1 MGRDASEF
9 VALPSA
15 NAPAPTQQNVV
26 GQAVANQRAYSYSSA
41 NAFDF
46 AKQAAIGGNLGGTI
60 VDPSGAIVPNAK
72 VTTVGPAGT
81 KTVTS
86 DADGKF
92 SFNQLTPGQYSL
104 QAAAPG
110 FRTTELTQLAVLAGK
125 PSDLKVKLDVGATS
139 ETVEVT
145 AAAPAVAT
153 DRADEAKVDAN
164 KSVNAAVATTTE
176 SEVIGSEKSKRA
188 QLSRK
193 KVAAAQQDAIGGLF
207 GAGAGPDANSG
218 PVAPVFQWTLSAE
231 GAVQRSLDGG
241 KTWQSLSLD
250 QTVADRTTFRTLS
263 AVGRDIWV
271 GGKSG
276 SLYHSPDSGQHWA
289 RVVPQINGEKLNS
302 DITRVDFSD
311 LQNGTVSTSNGQTWT
326 TSDAGRTWERR

>member
-1 MGRDASEF
+1 
-9 VALPSA
+9 V
-15 NAPAPTQQNVV
+15 N
-26 GQAVANQRAYSYSSA
+26 
-41 NAFDF
+41 
-46 AKQAAIGGNLGGTI
+46 GNLAGTV
-60 VDPSGAIVPNAK
+60 VDPSGATIPNVK

-104 QAAAPG
+104 QAAATG

-145 AAAPAVAT
+145 AGAMPVQT
-153 DRADEAKVDAN
+153 ERADEAKLDTDKN
-164 KSVNAAVATTTE
+164 KDSAVATTTE
-176 SEVIGSEKSKRA
+176 SEVIGNEKSKRA

-193 KVAAAQQDAIGGLF
+193 KVAAAGQGAIGGPAGVGASAGF
-207 GAGAGPDANSG
+207 GLR
-218 PVAPVFQWTLSAE
+218 APVFQWTLSAE

-241 KTWQSLSLD
+241 KTWQSLSVD
-250 QTVADRTTFRTLS
+250 PTVADRTAFRTLS
-263 AVGRDIWV
+263 AVGSDIWV

-276 SLYHSPDSGQHWA
+276 SLYHSSDSGQHWT
-289 RVVPQINGEKLNS
+289 RVAPRTNGEKLNA

-326 TSDAGRTWERR
+326 TSDAGQTWQRK